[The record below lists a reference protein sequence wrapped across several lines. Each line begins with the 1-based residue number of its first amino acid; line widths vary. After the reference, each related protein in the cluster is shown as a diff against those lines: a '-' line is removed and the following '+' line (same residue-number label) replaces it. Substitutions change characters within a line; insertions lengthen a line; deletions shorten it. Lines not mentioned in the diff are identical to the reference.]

1 MKHKISVLILL
12 CLQAGCAV
20 ELKDKPKDEP
30 KVQTAAVPDY
40 VIDGPVK
47 LTQHLKVEADRVVLT
62 ENAVITTEDK
72 TLTIITKEL
81 VTEGAM
87 IRNFPSGAKAYF
99 AMNGRTGG
107 AVIISARKARG
118 TLDVQLNGE
127 GGGHGKNGYL
137 SEGGHGGCPTD
148 GANGGNPGSLNL
160 EVVDNNSFNINWTNT
175 VGEAGEAGVKGAA
188 NDSTPR
194 DQIGPGGCSRDRA
207 DSVPGLPG
215 QFKGQVCLKLG
226 NAEAFRCQE

>member
-1 MKHKISVLILL
+1 MKHKICILL
-12 CLQAGCAV
+12 MINLLAGCAV
-20 ELKDKPKDEP
+20 ELKDKPKDEL
-30 KVQTAAVPDY
+30 KVQAAVEPDY
-40 VIDGPVK
+40 VIDGPLK
-47 LTQHLKVEADRVVLT
+47 LTRHLKIEADRVILT

-72 TLTIITKEL
+72 TLTIIAKEL
-81 VTEGAM
+81 VTEGAR
-87 IRNFPSGAKAYF
+87 ISNFPSGAKAYF

-107 AVIISARKARG
+107 AVTISVRRARG

-160 EVVDNNSFNINWTNT
+160 EVADNNSFNINWTNT

-194 DQIGPGGCSRDRA
+194 DQIGQGGCSRDRV

-215 QFKGQVCLKLG
+215 QLKGQVCLKLG
-226 NAEAFRCQE
+226 NAETFHCQE